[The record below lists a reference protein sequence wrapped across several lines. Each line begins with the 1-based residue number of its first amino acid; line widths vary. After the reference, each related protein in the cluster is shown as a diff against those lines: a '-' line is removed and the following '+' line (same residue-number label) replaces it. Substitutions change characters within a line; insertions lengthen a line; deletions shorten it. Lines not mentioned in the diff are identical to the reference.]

1 MGECWATV
9 FATAISHQVLARMN
23 HHVVECRWHDE
34 EAGDKMR
41 KRHGEELLKL
51 QIEVSACRNGAH
63 DMPRARG
70 TGKLCLGLEKALDKD
85 GGDDGRE
92 DDRSEGAPDPD
103 QKTSD
108 TRRVIDGWHALT
120 VSRPAALA
128 QLHRAA
134 RRAEKRREERRHA
147 CCDGAVALRG
157 VSSSLALECSAPV
170 APDGACARTK
180 PLVPGHQTLNTK
192 SGWGCGARSHLK
204 EEEEKPRVSTSP
216 CASEAMTTTRSSPR
230 TNKDQ
235 RAWLSPPRT
244 ARQTETRW
252 R

>member
-1 MGECWATV
+1 MGECWSTV
-9 FATAISHQVLARMN
+9 FATEISHQVLARMN
-23 HHVVECRWHDE
+23 HHV
-34 EAGDKMR
+34 AGTTRRRGIRCERGTGK
-41 KRHGEELLKL
+41 LLKL
-51 QIEVSACRNGAH
+51 QIEVPACRNGAH
-63 DMPRARG
+63 DMARARG

-92 DDRSEGAPDPD
+92 DDGSEGAPDPD
-103 QKTSD
+103 QKASD
-108 TRRVIDGWHALT
+108 TRRVKDGWHALT